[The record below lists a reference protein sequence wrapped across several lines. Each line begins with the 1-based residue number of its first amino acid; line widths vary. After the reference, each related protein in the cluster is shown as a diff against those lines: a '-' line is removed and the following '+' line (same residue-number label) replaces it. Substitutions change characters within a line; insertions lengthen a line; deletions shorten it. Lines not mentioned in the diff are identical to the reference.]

1 MNLQTALS
9 ELVNFAREHGGED
22 QLRIRQACR
31 AVEKK
36 ILRLQECR
44 STRAT
49 GRVCKRCGKGC
60 HGVLCFRCWHEVPET
75 FSALWK
81 SARTLNAKRE
91 VIHALVDYLA
101 RNPQEKQT

>member
-1 MNLQTALS
+1 MNLLESLS
-9 ELVNFAREHGGED
+9 ELVAFAREQGGDER
-22 QLRIRQACR
+22 LRIRQACR

-36 ILRLQECR
+36 ILRLRECR

-75 FSALWK
+75 FPALWK
-81 SARTLNAKRE
+81 SARTLDAKRE
-91 VIHALVDYLA
+91 VIRALTDYLA
-101 RNPQEKQT
+101 RNPKEAR